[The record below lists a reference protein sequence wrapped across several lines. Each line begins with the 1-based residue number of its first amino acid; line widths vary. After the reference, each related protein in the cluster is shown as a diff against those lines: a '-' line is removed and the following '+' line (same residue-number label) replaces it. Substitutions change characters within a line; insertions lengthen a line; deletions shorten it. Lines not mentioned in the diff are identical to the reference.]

1 MIRGEKDAVARWGC
15 QSQGTSTLLSK
26 PGPVS
31 VRVSLTGGAEA
42 PIVSKRDIEIANTHC
57 SSSIIEHR
65 YVMTLLLVRNPSV
78 DEIPSTSGRTLEI
91 RAFFGVRDRHTGRI
105 SSANHYLPSPLSE

>member
-1 MIRGEKDAVARWGC
+1 MLSPGGAVNHRARVLC
-15 QSQGTSTLLSK
+15 SRS
-26 PGPVS
+26 PGRYR

-42 PIVSKRDIEIANTHC
+42 PIVSERDIEIANTHC